1 MSWSDVGSK
10 VAQFAPL
17 LGTALGG
24 PGGAAIGA
32 LVAKAFGSDATPE
45 SVLAAVESDPLA
57 AVKLAQVETDAL
69 RVRGDTL
76 QTMLNAERS
85 STHTTRPR
93 IALGSFRILAFV
105 SIMVVSVF
113 VYAVLVGDDDMVAV
127 LVGGWPFVAALI
139 GPFIGLLY
147 AYFGV
152 LRKESKDRI
161 EAVNGGSAGIVA
173 TLLGRVA
180 K

>member
-1 MSWSDVGSK
+1 MSWSDVGNK
-10 VAQFAPL
+10 VVQFAPL

-45 SVLAAVESDPLA
+45 SVLAAVESDPNA
-57 AVKLAQVETDAL
+57 AVKLAQVEKDAL
-69 RVRGDTL
+69 QVRGDTL
-76 QTMLNAERS
+76 QAMLNAERT

-93 IALGSFRILAFV
+93 IALGSFRILASV
-105 SIMVVSVF
+105 SIMIVSVF
-113 VYAVLVGDDDMVAV
+113 VYAVLVGNDTMVEV
-127 LVGGWPFVAALI
+127 VVNGWPFVAAII
-139 GPFIGLLY
+139 GPFVGLLY

-161 EAVNGGSAGIVA
+161 DAANGGSTGIVA
-173 TLLGRVA
+173 TLLGRVV